1 MPAKLLIFIL
11 FLKVMQELRQLE
23 TWLFT
28 LLSSPVPVPGNT
40 KLLLE
45 V

>member
-1 MPAKLLIFIL
+1 
-11 FLKVMQELRQLE
+11 MQELRQLE

-28 LLSSPVPVPGNT
+28 LLSSPVPVPGKT

-45 V
+45 VMYSINEK